1 MTQTTQTITP
11 VASGPILQPVPV
23 RRLATTSVAAE
34 AKASVDRLVALNANL
49 LAAA

>member
-1 MTQTTQTITP
+1 MTQTITP

-23 RRLATTSVAAE
+23 PVRRLETTSVAAE